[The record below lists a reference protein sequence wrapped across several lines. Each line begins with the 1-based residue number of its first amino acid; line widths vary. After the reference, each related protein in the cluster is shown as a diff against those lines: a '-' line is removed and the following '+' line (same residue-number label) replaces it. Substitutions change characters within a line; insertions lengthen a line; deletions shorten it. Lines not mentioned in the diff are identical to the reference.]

1 MSFLAVTGL
10 HLGPF
15 HLEARTAESF
25 ATAFVLLPILP
36 FTVLIYLV
44 QRHNF
49 LQIGRQK
56 NLLYAISATFLALL
70 YLSLVRRLGTWLEP
84 VLPPEATAAI
94 LLFILVIFI

>member
-1 MSFLAVTGL
+1 LKRERQKRWPRLFVFA
-10 HLGPF
+10 HL
-15 HLEARTAESF
+15 
-25 ATAFVLLPILP
+25 
-36 FTVLIYLV
+36 TVHGVDYLV

-94 LLFILVIFI
+94 LLFILVIFIEPLQRALGRRLQERL